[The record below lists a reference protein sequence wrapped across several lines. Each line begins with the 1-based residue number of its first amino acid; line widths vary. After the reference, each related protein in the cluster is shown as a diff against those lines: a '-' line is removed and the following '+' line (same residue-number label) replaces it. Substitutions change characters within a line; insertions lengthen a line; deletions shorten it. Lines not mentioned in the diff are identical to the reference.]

1 MNGYSVISLDYNF
14 DYGQFHKP
22 ELQGKAKNTL
32 VEFFSFVR
40 STFDSLIET
49 GRILQDLYY
58 DCLAFCP
65 KGKKVFEE
73 WLKSDDFGASRYI
86 AKSAMEIYLWFNKL
100 APKVQNLLRQNV
112 QNWSVSALRQL
123 TKVSTDLVKEL
134 VAGGKKT
141 ALEVKEE
148 GEKDREKEGESVVE
162 KSSQSCFNEKESS
175 ETSNSFTSP
184 LLKAELAPGIRIIVT
199 GDNYGWNGHKGI
211 VLSQNGESWWV
222 LLDHVVA
229 QGSTTKSLYKSNQI
243 EIEGIVENP
252 DTKDVFTAV
261 QVEKKIKEILAQR
274 DTEKESSLEQ
284 ERIAAL
290 KEIELQS
297 AAALEKTKREK
308 EELAQKLLDKER
320 ELEKVRSLTIKNQQL
335 EQRISD
341 LENTGNNGISNILNY
356 SELEERIAP
365 LTSEIERL
373 NSINSSQ
380 EKEVAQLKSINSK
393 QREKIQL
400 LSQKDVYDKEE
411 EIIAKFGELGEQSGW
426 GGWSRRGYRNTS
438 GILHTGINAIAA
450 FVADLS
456 KEHNYQ
462 TSL

>member
-1 MNGYSVISLDYNF
+1 
-14 DYGQFHKP
+14 
-22 ELQGKAKNTL
+22 
-32 VEFFSFVR
+32 
-40 STFDSLIET
+40 
-49 GRILQDLYY
+49 
-58 DCLAFCP
+58 
-65 KGKKVFEE
+65 
-73 WLKSDDFGASRYI
+73 
-86 AKSAMEIYLWFNKL
+86 
-100 APKVQNLLRQNV
+100 
-112 QNWSVSALRQL
+112 
-123 TKVSTDLVKEL
+123 
-134 VAGGKKT
+134 
-141 ALEVKEE
+141 
-148 GEKDREKEGESVVE
+148 
-162 KSSQSCFNEKESS
+162 
-175 ETSNSFTSP
+175 
-184 LLKAELAPGIRIIVT
+184 
-199 GDNYGWNGHKGI
+199 

-229 QGSTTKSLYKSNQI
+229 QGSTTKNLFKPNQI
-243 EIEGIVENP
+243 EIQGIVENP

-320 ELEKVRSLTIKNQQL
+320 ELEKLRSLTIKNQQL

-341 LENTGNNGISNILNY
+341 LENTNGINNILDH
-356 SELEERIAP
+356 SELEKRIAP

-373 NSINSSQ
+373 NRVTLSQ
-380 EKEVAQLKSINSK
+380 EQEVTQLKSINSK
-393 QREKIQL
+393 QREKIEI
-400 LSQKDVYDKEE
+400 LSQHEMFQKDVYDKEE

-450 FVADLS
+450 FVADLT
-456 KEHNYQ
+456 KEYNYQ